1 MQRAALLLVA
11 VTVLIGACQAGSG
24 PSASASLAVATSTP
38 AASGPSA
45 SVTPPATAAASPTEA
60 PPPTATPPTAEGTL
74 TPAAPDP
81 GVSQAASWWLDPASL
96 PIDPQARRL
105 RAFVQERACASGQ
118 SPEGRI
124 LKPDVDYGA
133 EALTVTF
140 SIAPLPGNQ
149 DCQGN
154 EPFGVI
160 FELVEPVDGRPILDG
175 STTPARDA
183 TTIPGS

>member
-1 MQRAALLLVA
+1 MQRRALLLVMAA
-11 VTVLIGACQAGSG
+11 VLVSACQAGSS
-24 PSASASLAVATSTP
+24 PSASLSLAIATPTP
-38 AASGPSA
+38 APSA
-45 SVTPPATAAASPTEA
+45 PSPAAPSPTEA
-60 PPPTATPPTAEGTL
+60 PPTNAPPTAGGTL

-81 GVSQAASWWLDPASL
+81 GVSQAATWWLDPASL
-96 PIDPQARRL
+96 PIDPRATRL
-105 RAFVQERACASGQ
+105 SGFVQELACSSGQ

-133 EALTVTF
+133 DALTVTI

-154 EPFGVI
+154 EAFGVI
-160 FELVEPVDGRPILDG
+160 FELAEPVDGRPILDG

-183 TTIPGS
+183 TTIPGF

>member
-1 MQRAALLLVA
+1 MAMKASTGLALIALVLAACA
-11 VTVLIGACQAGSG
+11 PTSSPTVP
-24 PSASASLAVATSTP
+24 PSLSVAVATP
-38 AASGPSA
+38 AIQPTAAPSA
-45 SVTPPATAAASPTEA
+45 TVATPTIQPTAAPS
-60 PPPTATPPTAEGTL
+60 GTL

-81 GVSQAASWWLDPASL
+81 GVSQAATWWLDPASL
-96 PIDPQARRL
+96 PIDPQAMQL
-105 RAFVQERACASGQ
+105 RGFVLERQCASGQ

-124 LKPDVDYGA
+124 LTPDVDYGA
-133 EALTVTF
+133 RALTVTF
-140 SIAPLPGNQ
+140 SIAPLPGDQ

-160 FELVEPVDGRPILDG
+160 FELEEPVGERPILDG